1 MRVFSKKQGFELPM
15 LPTIITEGV
24 HSYGHGRRHVPRY
37 VLLLFLLA
45 LPFPAGAQ
53 SKADE
58 AAQAQGDSARV
69 APAARTEKGSGSAK
83 AVNLKPDAR
92 GMLSQAQM
100 EELFR
105 VVAEKDLEND
115 KHQHD
120 YTYMQRSEEHKLDGK
135 GNVKSIESKTY
146 EVLNIYGEEV
156 DRLVAKDD
164 KALSA
169 KDAAKEE
176 KKIQD
181 MIDKRKNESE
191 KDREKRLAKE
201 EKERED
207 GRQFVRE
214 IADAYNF
221 HLVGSEMLNGR
232 HTYVIDA
239 EPRPGYQPH
248 RKEAKFLPK
257 IRGRVWIDEQEQ
269 EWVKLNAQVID
280 TVSIGLF
287 LARLHKGTDFMVEMM
302 RINDE
307 VWLPKHMTAKV
318 DIRLALL
325 KNFNVAA
332 DVTYRDYKKF
342 RIDSKIVGVGELK

>member
-1 MRVFSKKQGFELPM
+1 MLLPIRG
-15 LPTIITEGV
+15 TIAAPA
-24 HSYGHGRRHVPRY
+24 YGRRLLAASAL
-37 VLLLFLLA
+37 VLLVLA
-45 LPFPAGAQ
+45 LPFAA
-53 SKADE
+53 
-58 AAQAQGDSARV
+58 AAQDQSQGQGANSSPARNEQGANTGKASA
-69 APAARTEKGSGSAK
+69 ASKPLD
-83 AVNLKPDAR
+83 LKPDAN

-100 EELFR
+100 EDLFR

-120 YTYMQRSEEHKLDGK
+120 YTYIQRSEQHNLDGK
-135 GNVKSIESKTY
+135 GNVKSVESKTY

-156 DRLVAKDD
+156 DRLIAKDD
-164 KALSA
+164 KPLSA
-169 KDAAKEE
+169 KDAAKED

-181 MIDKRKNESE
+181 IIDKRKNESD

-214 IADAYNF
+214 IADAYTF
-221 HLVGSEMLNGR
+221 HLAGSDVLNGR
-232 HTYVIDA
+232 DTYVIDA

-257 IRGRVWIDEQEQ
+257 IRGRVWIDKQEQ
-269 EWVKLNAQVID
+269 QWVKLNAQVID
-280 TVSIGLF
+280 TVSVGLF

-307 VWLPKHMTAKV
+307 VWLPKHLTAKV
-318 DIRLALL
+318 DVRVALL
-325 KNFNVAA
+325 KNFNIAA

-342 RIDSKIVGVGELK
+342 RTDTKIVGVGEIK

>member
-1 MRVFSKKQGFELPM
+1 MLLPIRG
-15 LPTIITEGV
+15 TIAAPA
-24 HSYGHGRRHVPRY
+24 YGRRLLAASAL
-37 VLLLFLLA
+37 VLLVLA
-45 LPFPAGAQ
+45 LPFAA
-53 SKADE
+53 
-58 AAQAQGDSARV
+58 AAQDQSQGQGANSSPARNEQGANTGKASA
-69 APAARTEKGSGSAK
+69 ASKPLD
-83 AVNLKPDAR
+83 LKPDAN

-100 EELFR
+100 EDLFR

-120 YTYMQRSEEHKLDGK
+120 YTYIQRSEQHNLDGK
-135 GNVKSIESKTY
+135 GKVKSVESKTY

-156 DRLVAKDD
+156 DRLIAKDD
-164 KALSA
+164 KPLSA
-169 KDAAKEE
+169 KDAAKED

-181 MIDKRKNESE
+181 IIDKRKNESD

-214 IADAYNF
+214 IADAYTF
-221 HLVGSEMLNGR
+221 HLAGSDVLNGR
-232 HTYVIDA
+232 DTYVIDA

-257 IRGRVWIDEQEQ
+257 IRGRVWIDKQEQ
-269 EWVKLNAQVID
+269 QWVKLNAQVID
-280 TVSIGLF
+280 TVSVGLF

-307 VWLPKHMTAKV
+307 VWLPKHLTAKV
-318 DIRLALL
+318 DVRVALL
-325 KNFNVAA
+325 KNFNIAA

-342 RIDSKIVGVGELK
+342 RTDTKIVGVGEIK

>member
-1 MRVFSKKQGFELPM
+1 M
-15 LPTIITEGV
+15 LLLIRDTIAAPA
-24 HSYGHGRRHVPRY
+24 YGRRLLAASAL
-37 VLLLFLLA
+37 VLLVLA
-45 LPFPAGAQ
+45 LPFAAAAQDQSQGQGADSSPPRNEQ
-53 SKADE
+53 GANTSKAS
-58 AAQAQGDSARV
+58 AASKPLD
-69 APAARTEKGSGSAK
+69 
-83 AVNLKPDAR
+83 LKPDAN

-100 EELFR
+100 EDLFR

-120 YTYMQRSEEHKLDGK
+120 YTYIQRSEQHNLDGK
-135 GNVKSIESKTY
+135 GNVKSVESKTY

-156 DRLVAKDD
+156 DRLIAKDD
-164 KALSA
+164 KPLSA
-169 KDAAKEE
+169 KDAAKED
-176 KKIQD
+176 KKIQAI
-181 MIDKRKNESE
+181 IDKRKNESD

-201 EKERED
+201 EKARED

-221 HLVGSEMLNGR
+221 HLAGSEVLNGR
-232 HTYVIDA
+232 DTYVIDA

-257 IRGRVWIDEQEQ
+257 IRGRVWIDKQEQ

-280 TVSIGLF
+280 TVSVGLF

-302 RINDE
+302 RINEE
-307 VWLPKHMTAKV
+307 VWLPKHLTAKV
-318 DIRLALL
+318 DVRVALL
-325 KNFNVAA
+325 KNFNIAA

-342 RIDSKIVGVGELK
+342 RTDTKIVGVGEIR